1 MQTAQILDD
10 YKFKNIINCNSNDSK
25 CEKKIRTQYSNS
37 KYRDIFF
44 RENNKLKRKLNHK
57 YWVAIQL
64 EKLDE
69 EILSLFDVVI
79 TRIINDETKEVYK
92 IEKNKDLTIQQ
103 LALLCDENNL
113 EYGYKYIEKYNCIM
127 LNKNQL

>member
-1 MQTAQILDD
+1 MQTAQILND
-10 YKFKNIINCNSNDSK
+10 YKFKNIINCNSNSK
-25 CEKKIRTQYSNS
+25 CEKKIRTLYSNS

-44 RENNKLKRKLNHK
+44 RENNKLKRALNHK

-64 EKLDE
+64 E
-69 EILSLFDVVI
+69 
-79 TRIINDETKEVYK
+79 TKEVYK
-92 IEKNKDLTIQQ
+92 IEKSKDLTIQQ

>member
-1 MQTAQILDD
+1 MQTVQILDD
-10 YKFKNIINCNSNDSK
+10 YKFKNIINCNSNNK

-44 RENNKLKRKLNHK
+44 RENNKLKRALNHK

-92 IEKNKDLTIQQ
+92 IEKSKDLTIQQ

>member
-1 MQTAQILDD
+1 M
-10 YKFKNIINCNSNDSK
+10 
-25 CEKKIRTQYSNS
+25 
-37 KYRDIFF
+37 
-44 RENNKLKRKLNHK
+44 
-57 YWVAIQL
+57 

-92 IEKNKDLTIQQ
+92 IEKSKDLTIQQ